1 MFGTYFYHKKIRTAV
16 AVFGSLFNNLHVL
29 RTDANNQ
36 VLSQTKVPLSYA
48 PAQKFLERIRA
59 NPDLYT
65 DTNVAI
71 KLPRMSFEIL
81 SFTYDVTR
89 QISKINNFNQ
99 TSSAANSR
107 HKFNT
112 GVPYVITFQLS
123 IYAKNQDDAL
133 QILEQIIPY
142 FSPQYTLTMKPF
154 PDYPNIKED
163 VPVVLQSVDFSDDF
177 EGPQESRRTII
188 YNLTFDMKVNFYG
201 PTSDKGYIRTAKP
214 TVGLKDVGLNG
225 DSDID
230 TTRITVTTDPAD
242 ASPDSDYGFTTTI
255 EDIT

>member
-99 TSSAANSR
+99 TSSTANSR
-107 HKFNT
+107 HKFNA

-133 QILEQIIPY
+133 QILEQILPY

-154 PDYPNIKED
+154 PDYPNVKED
-163 VPVVLQSVDFSDDF
+163 VPIVLQSVDFSDDF

-214 TVGLKDVGLNG
+214 TIGLRNAGLNS

>member
-1 MFGTYFYHKKIRTAV
+1 MFGTHFYHKKVRTCV
-16 AVFGSLFNNLHVL
+16 AVFGALFNNLYVI
-29 RTDANNQ
+29 RKDASNQ
-36 VLSQTKVPLSYA
+36 VLSQSKVPLSYA
-48 PAQKFLERIRA
+48 PSQKFLERIRT

-65 DTNVAI
+65 DTQVAI

-99 TSSAANSR
+99 SSSVANSR

-112 GVPYVITFQLS
+112 GVPYTITFQLS

-133 QILEQIIPY
+133 QILEQILPY
-142 FSPQYTLTMKPF
+142 FNPQYSLTMKPF
-154 PDYPNIKED
+154 PDYPNVKED
-163 VPVVLQSVDFSDDF
+163 VPIILQSVDFSDDY
-177 EGPQESRRTII
+177 EGTQESRRTII

-201 PTSDKGYIRTAKP
+201 PTSDKGFIRTAKP
-214 TVGLKDVGLNG
+214 TLGFQDVGLNN
-225 DSDID
+225 DSDIN

-255 EDIT
+255 EDLT